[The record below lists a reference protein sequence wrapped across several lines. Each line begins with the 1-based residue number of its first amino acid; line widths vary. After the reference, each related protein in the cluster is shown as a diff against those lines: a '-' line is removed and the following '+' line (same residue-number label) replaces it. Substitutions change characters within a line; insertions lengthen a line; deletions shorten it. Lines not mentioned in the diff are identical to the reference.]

1 MKRATTGTSSW
12 RRAAGARRVCALDL
26 GRVEQPE
33 RLGLQS
39 TKGITYLVT
48 TTESARPISVES
60 AAKEVG

>member
-1 MKRATTGTSSW
+1 M
-12 RRAAGARRVCALDL
+12 CALDL